1 MLRSILS
8 LNLLDVLKTMMK
20 PLYLSILLFFSFF
33 NSKAHNEGIRY
44 IENKGQWDTPILYKA
59 DIGMGALFVEEKSL
73 TYNLYNADEF
83 QSNHFTSSKEINSI
97 KFHAFRIN
105 FVNALQA
112 KIESKNNYPEYYNYI
127 LGKDQSKWKGHVKAY
142 HLIEYTNLYKNI
154 DFHLYS
160 QGNFLKYDVIL
171 NPNSIINDVQ
181 LNYEGVDNLKITKS
195 GNLIIKT
202 SVGDIVEQKPYA
214 YQEINHIKIEV
225 PCEFVLINNTISF
238 KLTGSYNKSLPLI
251 IDPVLVFSS
260 FSGSN
265 ANNFGMTA
273 TYGYDGSLF
282 SGGTAFS
289 VGYPTT
295 LGAFDPSF
303 NGTPAGGI
311 TDGVIT
317 RYDSTG
323 TNLIYSTY
331 IGGVQTETVHSL
343 IANTNN
349 ELFLYGATSS
359 FDFPVLN
366 NSYDTS
372 FAGGTSVY
380 YSSTGSNFINGTDIY
395 ISKLSPDGTTLLGS
409 TYLGGSQND
418 GINST
423 YSNTYDSLMYNYG
436 DLFRGEVMLDNQGNC
451 YLTSSTKSANFP
463 IVNGF
468 DNTFEGNQDAIV
480 AKFNTDLST
489 LYWSTFLGGSNVDAG
504 FSIKV
509 DSANYVY
516 VCGGTASNDFPT
528 TTGTINTSY
537 LGGKADGYI
546 VKIDTNGTQL
556 LSSTIIGTND
566 YDQCYF
572 LEIDR
577 FGNIYTVG
585 QTRGVFPII
594 NAPYSNPNSSNFIMR
609 LSSDLTTIDY
619 STIFGNGNINSQFSP
634 SAFLVDRCENIYV
647 SGWGGSILNGGTAL
661 IGMPTTSNAVFP
673 NSPNG
678 FDFYLIVLERDI
690 QSLLYGTYFGGNQSQ
705 EHVDGGTSRFDK
717 NGIVYQSVCAGC
729 QNNDDFPTTPGAWSN
744 TNNSSG
750 CNNGIFKFDFEIVPK
765 AHFSVDN
772 YEGCAPLTVT
782 FTNNSNSSDTYFWDF
797 GSGDTTSQVFNPIR
811 TYSTPGTYNVT
822 LIIQDSICNTIDT
835 ARQVIVVNPPIII
848 NSTSPDTVS
857 CDSVLLTASASGASS
872 YIWSSN
878 SLFTD
883 TLNPTLSDTTT
894 VFNNQVITYYVM
906 ATNGICSDIDS
917 VTITFHAPSQPILGL
932 DNQQGC
938 APLTVNFTNQSGPH
952 DYFLWDFG
960 NNDTTS
966 QTLNPIKTFA
976 SAGSYPVSLTVVD
989 SICNTSLTS
998 TTTITVASAVSITT
1012 PNIINTC
1019 NSALLYSNTSGAT
1032 TYIWSSNPLFTDT
1045 LNPNLDDSLTV
1056 FLSDTTTY
1064 YLMATNGVCFAI
1076 DSIIVNFNGVLISTT
1091 GGAVC
1096 SGANDTLSVISLNN
1110 QTLTYSWQPVG
1121 EILSGETTA
1130 NPIVNP
1136 LNTTMYYV
1144 NAQNSFGCSA
1154 NDSALVVV
1162 SGFNPNNLFI
1172 SADKDTLFNGEYTYL
1187 HADPDSNF
1195 SYLWTPSNSLN
1206 NSAIANPLA
1215 NPTTTTTYTILF
1227 TETSSSCT
1235 YQKFYT
1241 IYAYEIV
1248 CGEPDV
1254 FLPNAFTPN
1263 DDKENDVLFLRG
1275 RNVQSLYLK
1284 IYDRWGE
1291 LVFETQ
1297 QQNIGWDG
1305 KYKGKPVDPAVYVY
1319 HLSVICVDGQE
1330 YFKKGNVTVIR

>member
-1 MLRSILS
+1 MRLFVLYTIFVLS
-8 LNLLDVLKTMMK
+8 LINV
-20 PLYLSILLFFSFF
+20 Y
-33 NSKAHNEGIRY
+33 AHNEGIRY
-44 IENKGQWDTPILYKA
+44 IENKGQWSEPFLFKA
-59 DIGMGALFVEEKSL
+59 DIGMGALFVEQTSF

-83 QSNHFTSSKEINSI
+83 QSNHFTNSTIVKPI

-105 FVNALQA
+105 FLNALPA
-112 KIESKNNYPEYYNYI
+112 KIEAKDTYPEYYNYI
-127 LGKDQSKWKGHVKAY
+127 LGKDKNKWKGKVKAFY
-142 HLIEYTNLYKNI
+142 LIEYQNLYKNI
-154 DFHLYS
+154 DLHLYS

-171 NPNSIINDVQ
+171 KPNSSIQDVK
-181 LNYEGVDNLKITKS
+181 LSYEGTDNLKITKS

-214 YQEINHIKIEV
+214 YQEIGKTKVEV
-225 PCEFVLINNTISF
+225 PCEFILTNNTVSF
-238 KLTGSYNKSLPLI
+238 KLTGKYNKNIPLI

-289 VGYPTT
+289 IGYPTT

-323 TNLIYSTY
+323 NNLIYSTY
-331 IGGVQTETVHSL
+331 IGGLQTETVHSL

-359 FDFPVLN
+359 FDFPTLT

-380 YSSTGSNFINGTDIY
+380 YVSTGSNFINGTDIY

-423 YSNTYDSLMYNYG
+423 YSNNYDSLMYNYG
-436 DLFRGEVMLDNQGNC
+436 DLFRGEVMLDESGNC
-451 YLTSSTKSANFP
+451 YLTSSTKSADFP
-463 IVNGF
+463 IFNGF
-468 DNTFEGNQDAIV
+468 DNTFEGNQDAII
-480 AKFNTDLST
+480 AKFNPDLSV
-489 LYWSTFLGGSNVDAG
+489 LYWSSFLGGSNVDAG

-509 DSANYVY
+509 DTANYVY
-516 VCGGTASNDFPT
+516 VCGGTASFDFPT
-528 TTGTINTSY
+528 TLGVLNTTY

-546 VKIDTNGTQL
+546 VKIDSNGTQL

-577 FGNIYTVG
+577 FGSIYTVG
-585 QTRGVFPII
+585 QTRGVFPVI
-594 NAPYSNPNSSNFIMR
+594 NAPYSNPNSSNFVMR
-609 LSSDLTTIDY
+609 LSNDLTTIDY
-619 STIFGNGNINSQFSP
+619 SSVFGNGNINAKFSP

-647 SGWGGSILNGGTAL
+647 SGWGGDILTGVSLN
-661 IGMPTTSNAVFP
+661 GMPTTSNAVFP

-678 FDFYLIVLERDI
+678 FDFYLIVLERDL
-690 QSLLYGTYFGGNQSQ
+690 QSLLYGTYFGGTLSR

-729 QNNDDFPTTPGAWSN
+729 QNNDDFPTTPGAWSAV
-744 TNNSSG
+744 NNSTG

-765 AHFSVDN
+765 ARFTVDN

-782 FTNNSNSSDTYFWDF
+782 FTNNSNSSDTYLWDF
-797 GSGDTTSQVFNPIR
+797 GSGDTTSHVFNPIR

-835 ARQVIVVNPPIII
+835 ARQTITVNPPIII
-848 NSTSPDTVS
+848 STISSDTTS
-857 CDSVLLTASASGASS
+857 CNPVLLSASASGATS
-872 YIWSSN
+872 YVWSSN
-878 SLFTD
+878 NLFTD
-883 TLNPTLSDTTT
+883 TLNPSLSDTIT
-894 VFNNQVITYYVM
+894 VFNNQPTTYYVM
-906 ATNGICSDIDS
+906 ATNGICSDYDS
-917 VTITFHAPSQPILGL
+917 VSITFHSPSTPILGL
-932 DNQQGC
+932 NTQQGC
-938 APLTVNFTNQSGPH
+938 APLTVNFTNQSGVH

-960 NNDTTS
+960 SNDTTS
-966 QTLNPIKTFA
+966 QVLNPIKTFTNV
-976 SAGSYPVSLTVVD
+976 GSYSVSLTVVD
-989 SICNTSLTS
+989 SICQTSLTTS
-998 TTTITVASAVSITT
+998 TTITVAPKVTIST
-1012 PNIINTC
+1012 PGIINTC
-1019 NSALLYSNTSGAT
+1019 DSAILYSNTSGAIS
-1032 TYIWSSNPLFTDT
+1032 YIWSTSNLFTDT
-1045 LNPNLDDSLTV
+1045 LNPDLDDSLTV

-1064 YLMATNGVCFAI
+1064 YLMATNGVCSAI
-1076 DSIIVNFNGVLISTT
+1076 DSIKVNFNGVKIATT

-1110 QTLTYSWQPVG
+1110 QSLTYNWQPTN
-1121 EILSGETTA
+1121 EILAGETTA
-1130 NPIVNP
+1130 NPVVNP

-1144 NAQNSFGCSA
+1144 TAQNSFGCSA
-1154 NDSALVVV
+1154 NDSAMVVV
-1162 SGFNPNNLFI
+1162 SGFNPNNLFV
-1172 SADKDTLFNGEYTYL
+1172 SSDKDTLFNGEYTYL
-1187 HADPDSNF
+1187 HAEPDSNF
-1195 SYLWTPSNSLN
+1195 TYWWLPSNTLN
-1206 NSAIANPLA
+1206 NNTIANPLA
-1215 NPTTTTTYTILF
+1215 NPQSTTTYTVIF
-1227 TETSSSCT
+1227 TETSSGCT

-1275 RNVQSLYLK
+1275 RNVQSMHLK

-1319 HLSVICVDGQE
+1319 HLSVVCVDGQE